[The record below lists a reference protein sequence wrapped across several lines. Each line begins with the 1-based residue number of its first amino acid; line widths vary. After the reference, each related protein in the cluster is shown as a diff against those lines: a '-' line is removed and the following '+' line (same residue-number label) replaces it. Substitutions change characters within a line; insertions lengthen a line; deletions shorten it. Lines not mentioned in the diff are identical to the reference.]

1 MKARAL
7 GSVVVVGMLGFLAWA
22 WSRLPERVA
31 VHWNAVFKPDSWG
44 PRWHLLVLPGIAL
57 GILLLAPLLRRIDPR
72 RADYARWNE
81 TFWLLIN
88 VIVLLMAVLC
98 VGMIGF
104 NLGWPL
110 DMRTV
115 ILGAVGMMFVGL
127 GNYLPRVRRNWWMG
141 FRTPWTLS
149 SDRVWRET
157 HRLGGRLL
165 VLAGLDL
172 VVAAFLPRVAA
183 PWVALAGVAVAVL
196 VPTVYSYVL
205 WRQEPQEPQG

>member
-1 MKARAL
+1 MKTRWL
-7 GSVVVVGMLGFLAWA
+7 GLLLIVGMLAFLAWA
-22 WSRLPERVA
+22 WPQLPERVA
-31 VHWNAVFKPDSWG
+31 VHWNAAFQADSWR
-44 PRWHLLVLPGIAL
+44 PRWHLLLLPAVAL
-57 GILLLAPLLRRIDPR
+57 VVWGLLPLLRRIDPR
-72 RADYARWNE
+72 RADYARWDE

-88 VIVLLMAVLC
+88 LIVLLMVVMH

-115 ILGAVGMMFVGL
+115 ILGALGMLFVGL
-127 GNYLPRVRRNWWMG
+127 GNYMPRVRRNWWMG

-149 SDRVWRET
+149 SERVWRET

-183 PWVALAGVAVAVL
+183 PWVALAGVAVAVV
-196 VPTVYSYVL
+196 VPTVYSYLL
-205 WRQEPQEPQG
+205 WRQESHE

>member
-1 MKARAL
+1 MKGRAL
-7 GSVVVVGMLGFLAWA
+7 GPALVAGMLGFLAWA
-22 WSRLPERVA
+22 WARLPERVA
-31 VHWNAVFKPDSWG
+31 VHWNATFHAD
-44 PRWHLLVLPGIAL
+44 RWAARTELLVLPAIAL
-57 GILLLAPLLRRIDPR
+57 AICVFAPLLRRIDPR
-72 RADYARWNE
+72 RADYARWDE
-81 TFWLLIN
+81 TFWLVIN
-88 VIVLLMAVLC
+88 LIVLLMAVMH
-98 VGMIGF
+98 VAMIGF

-115 ILGAVGMMFVGL
+115 ILGGLGMVFVGL
-127 GNYLPRVRRNWWMG
+127 GNYMPRVRRNWWMG

-165 VLAGLDL
+165 VLGGLDL

-196 VPTVYSYVL
+196 VPTVYSYLL
-205 WRQEPQEPQG
+205 WRQEPHEGQV